1 MNVIEYEGENV
12 TGYANALLSA
22 IGYKEENVGMWNWS
36 NDKSEERFNEIMREE
51 GFERGTH
58 TYTKY
63 SQEEKMLEK
72 INELVAIFAMI
83 KRNKLIKNVED
94 VKEIKEQLSYKNITI
109 RQAVVEQEKG
119 LSIFI
124 EQLAKEQ
131 IILPDD
137 LKQIIINM
145 PKEDVYNRDINFTDI
160 VPENIERKEEY
171 GSIIKE
177 LKVKIEN
184 YNEQKGSESR
194 MKIADITSEL
204 IEESVLIG
212 IEKSKEK
219 EEINEIKS
227 TKYEKQL

>member
-36 NDKSEERFNEIMREE
+36 NDKSEERFNEIMRKE

>member
-1 MNVIEYEGENV
+1 
-12 TGYANALLSA
+12 
-22 IGYKEENVGMWNWS
+22 
-36 NDKSEERFNEIMREE
+36 
-51 GFERGTH
+51 
-58 TYTKY
+58 
-63 SQEEKMLEK
+63 
-72 INELVAIFAMI
+72 
-83 KRNKLIKNVED
+83 
-94 VKEIKEQLSYKNITI
+94 
-109 RQAVVEQEKG
+109 
-119 LSIFI
+119 
-124 EQLAKEQ
+124 
-131 IILPDD
+131 
-137 LKQIIINM
+137 M